1 MLSNLSSNLDLAFY
15 RARSRQCLELA
26 DLSRSVPAIKSRL
39 EALAR
44 SYQQRIE
51 ELEGLSRAS
60 PPLVPDQRNQDS
72 LQSISSTVDTKTL
85 NCLG

>member
-1 MLSNLSSNLDLAFY
+1 MVSTLSSDLDLSFY
-15 RARSRQCLELA
+15 RERTLQCLELA

-44 SYQQRIE
+44 NYQQRIE

-60 PPLVPDQRNQDS
+60 PPLVPDQRNENS
-72 LQSISSTVDTKTL
+72 LQSTSSTVGTKL
-85 NCLG
+85 LCHLG

>member
-1 MLSNLSSNLDLAFY
+1 MLSNLTSNLDLAFY

-26 DLSRSVPAIKSRL
+26 DLSRLVPAIKSRL

-60 PPLVPDQRNQDS
+60 PPLVPEQRNHDF
-72 LQSISSTVDTKTL
+72 LQAISRTVDTKVL
-85 NCLG
+85 YHLG